1 MKQTGTA
8 ILPKILAGKLGII
21 DLTKRMEETIG
32 YRVSTG
38 NAAMDMVTGGG
49 IPAARLT
56 EIFGDFS
63 SGKSRIACH
72 ILAETQKAGG
82 IAVLVDNERSF
93 DVGLARLT
101 GLDIDNLIYPDPNEK
116 LKSIEDV
123 FGVMMDAVSGLR
135 EHAPE
140 ALLTIV
146 WDSVAATPGMEDLE
160 NELGANTAAM
170 RRAKVISDGLKKL
183 MSEVYR
189 HNICLVFINQLRD
202 RIGIV
207 YGEKSTTVGGRALK
221 FTSSV
226 RIHCTVTK
234 KLKDKKTD
242 EVNGFEGMFVVEK
255 CKVGPPFGKVNFI
268 MPVDAPIDR
277 YSGLLDYLERHGTVQ
292 RSGMKY
298 NFVGYKELFSEDQ
311 FPLYYEEW
319 KKLTK

>member
-1 MKQTGTA
+1 
-8 ILPKILAGKLGII
+8 
-21 DLTKRMEETIG
+21 MEEAVG

-38 NAAMDMVTGGG
+38 NIAMDMVTGGG
-49 IPAARLT
+49 IPARRLT

-82 IAVLVDNERSF
+82 IAVLIDVERSL
-93 DVGLARLT
+93 DTGLATLT
-101 GLDIDNLIYPDPNEK
+101 GLDMSTLIYPDPNKK

-123 FGVMMDAVSGLR
+123 FTVMMDAVGGIR
-135 EHAPE
+135 AYAPD

-146 WDSVAATPGMEDLE
+146 WDSVAATPGLEDLE
-160 NELGANTAAM
+160 NELGMNTAAM

-189 HNICLVFINQLRD
+189 HNIVLVFINQLRD
-202 RIGIV
+202 KMNV
-207 YGEKSTTVGGRALK
+207 MYGEKSTTVGGRALK

-226 RIHCTVTK
+226 RIHCTVTH
-234 KLKDKKTD
+234 KLKNKKTD

-268 MPVDAPIDR
+268 MPVDEPIDK
-277 YSGLLDYLERHGTVQ
+277 YSGLLDYFVRHSIVHKEGAE
-292 RSGMKY
+292 Y
-298 NFVGYKELFSEDQ
+298 NFADSKRVFLEKDFPATYEKWVVKE
-311 FPLYYEEW
+311 
-319 KKLTK
+319 K